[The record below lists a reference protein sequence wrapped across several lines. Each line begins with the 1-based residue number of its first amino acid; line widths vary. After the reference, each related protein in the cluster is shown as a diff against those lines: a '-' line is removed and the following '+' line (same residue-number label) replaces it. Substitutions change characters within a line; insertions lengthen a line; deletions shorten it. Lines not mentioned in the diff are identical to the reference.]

1 MKVIEV
7 KIRGDR
13 LMTAKQTEEEGK
25 RKKKTYSA
33 EDAKKRLYIE
43 DGKYVFPSTYISAV
57 LREAGKNFKYE
68 GKRSY
73 AGMIRAMI
81 RVNPTWILISPQK
94 FEAYESYVRIPPRT
108 GARVLS
114 YRPLFRDWS
123 AEFEITLL
131 DDDIHADQI
140 KEILEYGG
148 KFLGVGDGRPEFGQF
163 IIEKFQVA
171 SGEQRKR
178 NK

>member
-68 GKRSY
+68 
-73 AGMIRAMI
+73 
-81 RVNPTWILISPQK
+81 
-94 FEAYESYVRIPPRT
+94 
-108 GARVLS
+108 
-114 YRPLFRDWS
+114 
-123 AEFEITLL
+123 
-131 DDDIHADQI
+131 
-140 KEILEYGG
+140 
-148 KFLGVGDGRPEFGQF
+148 
-163 IIEKFQVA
+163 
-171 SGEQRKR
+171 RKR
-178 NK
+178 V